1 MILALS
7 ETRLMFW
14 TSGLTMTGW
23 AVVIAG
29 AAVFWAILVHW
40 VVRTRSWRLAPLLLV
55 PPILALVGWLTR
67 RRAPA
72 APPAAA
78 AAGGLGAEANDE
90 PILPWWQILVG
101 FALAGMLIPIT
112 LAAGRSTE
120 APPQLALMILVALAC
135 AVWVLFFYLRVY
147 TYLGRLPMAALL
159 ALRVLAILLL
169 VLLIFKPSLSF
180 EERLERRTDL
190 YVLVDASKS
199 MSVSDY
205 PDTPNRMGLATKQIE
220 DYLARLEAAFDVKLF
235 WFDTR
240 ANEAQEPRQ
249 WPDPKGDATN
259 LTRAVKDILAVARK
273 SDTTGIL
280 IMTDGLHNAGGSV
293 VDDIVALGPPP
304 IYPVGIGTD
313 LTAQSGFQDISLS
326 DVRAPE
332 ECTVNNLAKI
342 TVDVAQVGLPD
353 RSVQVELREG
363 DNPVA
368 AEPLRL
374 AATPGTQSV
383 TLTVTPTTLGRHTYT
398 VRIPPDP
405 AERRTENN
413 ERQVHMMVTDPK
425 IRVLYIEGV
434 VRPEYKPLKSVLETD
449 PNAELL
455 SLVQVKRGEFL
466 QSGSM
471 TGLTLSGF
479 PQTLEDM
486 RKFDVYIIGDV
497 DRGYFS
503 AQQMEN
509 LKSAISEG
517 RGLVMIGGYN
527 SLGPGGYEGT
537 PVEEILPVQVGP
549 RTVGQ
554 ETTPFVLKLTPEGL
568 NHPIFHGTKD
578 FFMYQSAAPTE
589 KLPYLKGCNIL
600 VRAKAGAS
608 ILAIHPERVNANGPL
623 IVLAVHQYGK
633 GRAAAFAADTTYQ
646 WYLPYKALGRESPYI
661 KFWSQ
666 MIRWLAN
673 KEVKEQTSEP
683 GVNLLVLKPFY
694 NPGEKVNVRAKVRAE
709 EGRATNFAVVTGI
722 LLGPGSERKDV
733 PLALEPGS
741 VGVYAADLGAPDPG
755 QYKLLVEARKDNKRL
770 GVAEIEFAVGRP
782 NQEFDRLSI
791 DRAVLEKLAQAT
803 GGQYYE
809 PANFGDLV
817 ESLRS
822 MTIKENIHREWGI
835 PTLPG
840 LFSILFGAFLAMVTA
855 EWLLR
860 KYYQLN

>member
-1 MILALS
+1 MLAMS
-7 ETRLMFW
+7 ETRLIFW
-14 TSGLTMTGW
+14 TSGLTMTAW

-55 PPILALVGWLTR
+55 PPILALVGWLAR
-67 RRAPA
+67 REAPA
-72 APPAAA
+72 APPPGTG
-78 AAGGLGAEANDE
+78 GGLGAEANDE

-101 FALAGMLIPIT
+101 FALAGMLIPMT
-112 LAAGRSTE
+112 VAQATPE

-147 TYLGRLPMAALL
+147 AYVGRLPMAALL

-169 VLLIFKPSLSF
+169 VLLIFKPLLSF

-205 PDTPNRMGLATKQIE
+205 PDTPNRMGLATKQIG
-220 DYLARLEAAFDVKLF
+220 DYLARLEAAFDVKLL

-240 ANEAQEPRQ
+240 AHEAREPRQ
-249 WPDPKGDATN
+249 WPDPNGDATN
-259 LTRAVKDILAVARK
+259 LTRTVKDILAVARK

-293 VDDIVALGPPP
+293 VDDIVALGPPH
-304 IYPVGIGTD
+304 IYTVGIGTD

-326 DVRAPE
+326 NVRAPE
-332 ECTVNNLAKI
+332 ECTVNNLTKI

-368 AEPLRL
+368 TEPLRL

-413 ERQVHMMVTDPK
+413 ERQVYVLVTDPK

-434 VRPEYKPLKSVLETD
+434 VRPEYKPLKSILETD
-449 PNAELL
+449 PNAEVL

-497 DRGYFS
+497 DRSYFS

-509 LKSAISEG
+509 LKTALSEG

-568 NHPIFHGTKD
+568 NHPIFYGTKD
-578 FFMYQSAAPTE
+578 FFMYQSDKPAE
-589 KLPYLKGCNIL
+589 KLPYLKGCNIV

-608 ILAIHPERVNANGPL
+608 VLAIHPERANTNGPL

-646 WYLPYKALGRESPYI
+646 WYLPYKAVGRESPYI

-709 EGRATNFAVVTGI
+709 EGRATNFAVVTGV

-741 VGVYAADLGAPDPG
+741 GGVYAADLGAPDPG
-755 QYKLLVEARKDNKRL
+755 QYKLLVEARKEGQRL

-791 DRAVLEKLAQAT
+791 DRAVLKKLAQAT

-822 MTIKENIHREWGI
+822 MTLKENIHREWGI
-835 PTLPG
+835 QTIPG
-840 LFSILFGAFLAMVTA
+840 LFSILFGAFLALVTA